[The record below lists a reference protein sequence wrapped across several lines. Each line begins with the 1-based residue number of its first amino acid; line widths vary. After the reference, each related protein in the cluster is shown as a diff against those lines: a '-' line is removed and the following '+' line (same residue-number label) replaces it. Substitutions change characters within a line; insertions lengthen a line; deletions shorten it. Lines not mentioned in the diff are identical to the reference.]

1 MVRRIL
7 IRSALACSVML
18 ASSTAVA
25 EMKIVVLDTV
35 RAILA
40 TEEAKVLI
48 TAAEK
53 ELEAEQDEIRKLA
66 EQRQALTD
74 KIQKDREVM
83 SQTEQTSI
91 RKEVE
96 DIDIDLQFRSQKL
109 QKEVQDARQEILVA
123 LAPQFEKVRNDLIQV
138 EGYDMILAPNS
149 LVYVNPKN
157 DITLRIT
164 ERMNEKS
171 DD

>member
-1 MVRRIL
+1 MNRMIKRIAL
-7 IRSALACSVML
+7 ITAVML
-18 ASSTAVA
+18 TSITAQA
-25 EMKIVVLDTV
+25 EMNIVVLDTV
-35 RAILA
+35 RAILE

-53 ELEAEQDEIRKLA
+53 EMEAEQNEIRALA
-66 EQRQALTD
+66 EQRQALAE

-83 SQTEQTSI
+83 SATEQNSI
-91 RKEVE
+91 RKNIESIE
-96 DIDIDLQFRSQKL
+96 IDLQFKSQKL
-109 QKEVQDARQEILVA
+109 QKEVQDKRQEILVA

-157 DITLRIT
+157 DITRRIT
-164 ERMNEKS
+164 ERMNENS
-171 DD
+171 AD

>member
-1 MVRRIL
+1 MNRMMKRIAL
-7 IRSALACSVML
+7 ITAVML
-18 ASSTAVA
+18 TSITAQA
-25 EMKIVVLDTV
+25 EMNIVVLDTV
-35 RAILA
+35 RAILE

-53 ELEAEQDEIRKLA
+53 EMEAEQNEIRALA
-66 EQRQALTD
+66 EQRQALAE

-83 SQTEQTSI
+83 SATEQNSI
-91 RKEVE
+91 RKSIESIE
-96 DIDIDLQFRSQKL
+96 IDLQFKSQKL
-109 QKEVQDARQEILVA
+109 QKEVQDKRQEILVA

-157 DITLRIT
+157 DITRRIT
-164 ERMNEKS
+164 ERMNENS
-171 DD
+171 AD